1 MQRGMRKIDAHRLNK
16 TFGFKFLE
24 DIHGVTNM
32 IIHNGAQILHLF
44 NGYGGCAFVWQD
56 RN

>member
-44 NGYGGCAFVWQD
+44 NGYGGCAFVWQG